1 MDGNI
6 FEQKNIKSCLPSEV
20 MEAMKIS
27 VIIPVYNC
35 REFLD
40 DCLKSVTNQTYHNL
54 EIILVDDG
62 STDGSDL
69 LCDGWKAT
77 DDRVRV
83 FHQEN
88 QGVSAAR
95 NRGLELATGD
105 VLSFIDADDTLDQD
119 MYEFLIDL
127 MIKYNADISHCGYK
141 HIVGEEVRLVHDTK
155 KIYKQD
161 SKEALRCLVGGRL
174 FVGSLCNKLYRA
186 TLVSGLRLQ
195 GDIKINEDI
204 LYNFEAFSLANTI
217 VFADYAKYNYIAHKM
232 SSACF
237 VTPDMKKANDSC
249 KVNQIIYARLKS
261 TDLADIAAER
271 YLRSLSCYYR
281 ECVTVGALQTE
292 QKRIAE
298 EMWHIYSGSHKN
310 AIGRNMRI
318 TALLTHYAPQV
329 YRLIYFIYDRIRK
342 PNWEV

>member
-1 MDGNI
+1 M
-6 FEQKNIKSCLPSEV
+6 K
-20 MEAMKIS
+20 KIS
-27 VIIPVYNC
+27 IIIPVYNS
-35 REFLD
+35 EKYLD
-40 DCLKSVTNQTYHNL
+40 TCLTSLVKQTYSNL

-62 STDGSDL
+62 STDKSGY
-69 LCDGWKAT
+69 LCDEWKSK
-77 DDRVRV
+77 DNRIRVI
-83 FHQEN
+83 HQTN

-95 NRGLELATGD
+95 NHGLDYATGD
-105 VLSFIDADDTLDQD
+105 FISFVDSDDTVESD

-161 SKEALRCLVGGRL
+161 STEALSCLVGGRL

-195 GDIKINEDI
+195 CDIKINEDI

-261 TDLADIAAER
+261 TDLSDIAAER
-271 YLRSLSCYYR
+271 YLRSLSFYYR
-281 ECVTVGALQTE
+281 ECVKVRTMQTE
-292 QKRIAE
+292 QKQIAE
-298 EMWHIYSGSHKN
+298 EIWHIYSKSHKN
-310 AIGRNMRI
+310 AIGRNMKM
-318 TALLTHYAPQV
+318 TALLTHYVPQV
-329 YRLIYFIYDRIRK
+329 YRLIYFIYDKIRK